1 METGSKLR
9 DNAMRR
15 TFVIVDGAYVEMQ
28 KMLKFKTIVKLG
40 KSM

>member
-40 KSM
+40 ISM